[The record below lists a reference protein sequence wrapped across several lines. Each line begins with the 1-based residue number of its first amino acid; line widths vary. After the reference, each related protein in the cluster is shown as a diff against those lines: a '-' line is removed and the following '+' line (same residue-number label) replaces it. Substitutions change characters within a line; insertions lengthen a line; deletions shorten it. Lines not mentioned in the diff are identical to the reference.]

1 MVVPTV
7 TRGSGMHVAAP
18 SLSTDSITIPIE
30 RTPAMTAGIVTL
42 TTSTFDETVAAA
54 DKPVIV
60 DFWAEWCGP
69 CKMIAPILGEI
80 AAEQG
85 DHLTIAKLNVDE
97 NPEIAMRFNVMSIP
111 TLLIFNGGEVRKRL
125 VGAKGKG
132 QLLQE
137 LDEFLP
143 TSR

>member
-1 MVVPTV
+1 M
-7 TRGSGMHVAAP
+7 A
-18 SLSTDSITIPIE
+18 E
-30 RTPAMTAGIVTL
+30 GIVTL
-42 TTSTFDETVAAA
+42 TTSTFDETIAASSQ
-54 DKPVIV
+54 PVVV

-80 AAEQG
+80 ASEQRG
-85 DHLTIAKLNVDE
+85 VTIAKLNVDE
-97 NPEIAMRFNVMSIP
+97 NPEIAMRYNVMSIP
-111 TLLIFNGGEVRKRL
+111 TLLVFNHGEVAKRL

-137 LDEFLP
+137 LNEFLP